1 MIGIETEKGGMI
13 IEKDT
18 DPPQEAG
25 VNRLLRPAKFPI
37 HPFVVE
43 EVMMVGTLR
52 RTDGQPTKSR
62 GLESKKQEEALNI
75 LQDKL

>member
-1 MIGIETEKGGMI
+1 MTGTEIEKGGMT

-25 VNRLLRPAKFPI
+25 VDRLHRPAKVPI
-37 HPFVVE
+37 PPFVVG
-43 EVMMVGTLR
+43 EVMMIGTLR